1 MEKELVVEVGT
12 EEIPSAFLGQAV
24 SDLRDIVAHELKEK
38 SLPFATLNSYGTPRR
53 LVLHVTGLP
62 DVQPDRTLEI
72 LGPPTRIA
80 LNSGGTY
87 TKAALGFAKAQGV
100 RADELVIIRTER
112 GDFVGIRKEVKGE
125 KTLDILKELLPRVI
139 LSIPFR
145 KSMRWGTTDIQF
157 VRPIRW
163 VVAVFD
169 GETVPFKIGDVVS
182 SNISRGHRFLSPEPF
197 KIASWN
203 DYVSALSQRFV
214 VFDPEKRKRLII
226 EDVEKIANELG
237 GYVERDDELLDT
249 VTNLVEYPV
258 VMRGSFSEEF
268 LSLPKEVLISVMR
281 NQQRYFHVYLKS
293 DVKRLLP
300 HFIFVAA
307 TRAKDPHVVASG
319 YERVIRARFSDA
331 KFFFEEDKKTPLYNK
346 IHALSD
352 MTYLSGLGSYYEKTQ
367 RLVSIASNIAI
378 LHGLSQ
384 SELELLRRAAE
395 LSKADLA
402 TQMVFEFPELQGIMG
417 KYYAI
422 ASGEEEEIAIA
433 LEEQYMPR
441 TREDRLPQT
450 QVGAMLSIADKV
462 DNICSCFLLGLT
474 PTGDR
479 DPYALRRQAIAIINI
494 LIDRG
499 YHIGISTLFQ
509 AGISE
514 VVQQREGDTK
524 LKAPQEALREIKE
537 FLVERFKYLLIGEGF
552 SADVVEAVIEA
563 GCEDIPETKRK
574 IAALEEFARA
584 TDFKALAI
592 AFKRVVNI
600 VRGQPRGPVQKS
612 LFTEEAEH
620 NLYQKFLE
628 LREDVRL
635 SSQAG
640 DYALALQVMRNFK
653 EPVDEFFEKVLVMEK
668 NEQLRL
674 NRLSLLWEIRDL
686 FFTIADFS
694 KIST

>member
-1 MEKELVVEVGT
+1 MEKELVLEVGT
-12 EEIPSAFLGQAV
+12 EEIPSAFLGQAI
-24 SDLRDIVAHELKEK
+24 SDLRDIAVRELGEK
-38 SLPFATLNSYGTPRR
+38 SLPFTAADTYGTPRR
-53 LVLHVTGLP
+53 LVLHVAGLP

-72 LGPPTRIA
+72 VGPPTRIA
-80 LNSGGTY
+80 LDSEGTY
-87 TKAALGFAKAQGV
+87 TKAALGFAKAQGA
-100 RADELVIIRTER
+100 RADELVIIRNER
-112 GDFVGIRKEVKGE
+112 GDFVGIRKDVKGE
-125 KTLDILKELLPRVI
+125 KTLNILKELLPRVI

-157 VRPIRW
+157 VRPIKW
-163 VVAVFD
+163 ILAVFD
-169 GETVPFKIGDVVS
+169 GKTVPFKIGDVES
-182 SNISRGHRFLSPEPF
+182 SNTTRGHRFLSPESF
-197 KIASWN
+197 EITSWS
-203 DYVSALSQRFV
+203 DYVNALTQRFV
-214 VFDPEKRKRLII
+214 IFDPVKRKQLII
-226 EDVEKIANELG
+226 EDVEKIAHELG
-237 GYVERDDELLDT
+237 GCVEGDEELIYT

-258 VMRGSFSEEF
+258 VMQGSFDEEF

-281 NQQRYFHVYLKS
+281 NQQRYFHVCSKANE
-293 DVKRLLP
+293 KRLLP

-307 TRAKDPHVVASG
+307 TKARDPKVVIRG

-352 MTYLSGLGSYYEKTQ
+352 MVYLSGLGSYYEKTE
-367 RLVSIASNIAI
+367 RLVSIASTIAT
-378 LHGLSQ
+378 LLGVSPRE
-384 SELELLRRAAE
+384 SELLRRAAQ

-402 TQMVFEFPELQGIMG
+402 TQMVFEFPELQGTMG

-422 ASGEEEEIAIA
+422 ASGEEEETAIAI
-433 LEEQYMPR
+433 EEQYMPR
-441 TREDRLPQT
+441 TREDSLPQS
-450 QVGAMLSIADKV
+450 QVGAILSIADKV

-499 YHIGISTLFQ
+499 YHIGISPLFQ
-509 AGISE
+509 AGVSE
-514 VVQQREGDTK
+514 VVRQRKGDEK
-524 LKAPQEALREIKE
+524 LKTPQEALREIKE
-537 FLVERFKYLLIGEGF
+537 FIVERFKYLAIGEGF

-563 GCEDIPETKRK
+563 GCEDIPETRKK

-600 VRGQPRGPVQKS
+600 VRGQPRGLVQKG
-612 LFTEEAEH
+612 LLREEAER
-620 NLYQKFLE
+620 NLYHKFLE
-628 LREDVRL
+628 LREDLHL
-635 SSQAG
+635 SSQTG
-640 DYALALQVMRNFK
+640 NYALALQIMRNFK

-668 NEQLRL
+668 DEQLRL